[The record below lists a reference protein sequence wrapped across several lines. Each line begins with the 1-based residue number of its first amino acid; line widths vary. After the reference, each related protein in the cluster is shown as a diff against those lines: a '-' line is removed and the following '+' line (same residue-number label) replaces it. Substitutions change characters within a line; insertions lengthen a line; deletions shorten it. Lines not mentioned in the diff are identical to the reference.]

1 MNLRCDP
8 ILKDYFH
15 NSEHFSDMFNALF
28 YDGKQVIS
36 PSIIDSD
43 SDSSSLFDMNH
54 HDIIAI
60 NRTRDILFDATFVLI
75 GIENQGF
82 VDYTMPLRNLLYDAL
97 TYNKQYRLYQ
107 QEKKKNKHTQL
118 HLIPVIS
125 VVFYYGEKHWSAP
138 RSLLEMMDIPQIYQN
153 HKINDWNIHIV
164 DIKDI
169 DLSLLHNDDNRK
181 LVDGVQR
188 LYRWDG
194 NLEHL
199 EDITLSRDVAI
210 AVAAITGKIELLNT
224 LEEEKGDVIHMCS
237 SIEKCLNKGRQD
249 GFMQGQVSTIIKQ
262 LKSKLNLPEEIILK
276 IEQSSQ
282 EQIEK
287 LTIHIFDINSQE
299 DILHLLSS

>member
-15 NSEHFSDMFNALF
+15 NSEHFADMFNALF

-82 VDYTMPLRNLLYDAL
+82 VDYTMPLRNLLYDTL

-138 RSLLEMMDIPQIYQN
+138 RSLLEMMDIQMCIRDRTCNPYFFS
-153 HKINDWNIHIV
+153 NDFNASCV
-164 DIKDI
+164 F
-169 DLSLLHNDDNRK
+169 
-181 LVDGVQR
+181 
-188 LYRWDG
+188 
-194 NLEHL
+194 LEKYPSVL
-199 EDITLSRDVAI
+199 
-210 AVAAITGKIELLNT
+210 
-224 LEEEKGDVIHMCS
+224 
-237 SIEKCLNKGRQD
+237 SIE
-249 GFMQGQVSTIIKQ
+249 
-262 LKSKLNLPEEIILK
+262 
-276 IEQSSQ
+276 
-282 EQIEK
+282 
-287 LTIHIFDINSQE
+287 
-299 DILHLLSS
+299 